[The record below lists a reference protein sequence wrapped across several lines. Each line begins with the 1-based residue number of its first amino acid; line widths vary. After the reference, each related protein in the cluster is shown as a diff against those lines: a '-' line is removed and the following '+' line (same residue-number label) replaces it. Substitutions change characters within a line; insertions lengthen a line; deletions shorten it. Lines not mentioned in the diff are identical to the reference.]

1 MNNIQHLRYAVE
13 VAKTGSISRAAENLF
28 MGQPHLSKAIRE
40 LEEDMNI
47 TIFRRT
53 PKGVEPTEQGEQFLE
68 YARRILEQ
76 VDELESLYKPSGVKK
91 FSLSLPRASYAAFA
105 FSEFAAALDDAEG
118 LDVKYRET
126 NSTQVLKNVGD
137 GVSNLGILRCQR
149 EHEKYFLAALEERSL
164 KYEPVWEFEYLALMS
179 RRHPLADA
187 PELKYS
193 ELRLYTEIVHDDN
206 SIPALPVSEARML
219 AQKHEKKEENRRL
232 RTRNT
237 VRAALPP
244 ARRIHLGLAHAA
256 RDARPL
262 RPRSE
267 TLPRRG
273 QLLPRPAHLPQEL
286 PLHARG
292 QALRRKAA
300 RDRRA
305 RKKRAGAKRVE
316 RPERFAARDI

>member
-137 GVSNLGILRCQR
+137 GVSNLGYCAASASTKNISSPRSKNARSNTSPCGNSNTLRSCR
-149 EHEKYFLAALEERSL
+149 AAIRS
-164 KYEPVWEFEYLALMS
+164 
-179 RRHPLADA
+179 
-187 PELKYS
+187 
-193 ELRLYTEIVHDDN
+193 
-206 SIPALPVSEARML
+206 
-219 AQKHEKKEENRRL
+219 
-232 RTRNT
+232 RTR
-237 VRAALPP
+237 L
-244 ARRIHLGLAHAA
+244 
-256 RDARPL
+256 
-262 RPRSE
+262 S
-267 TLPRRG
+267 
-273 QLLPRPAHLPQEL
+273 
-286 PLHARG
+286 
-292 QALRRKAA
+292 
-300 RDRRA
+300 
-305 RKKRAGAKRVE
+305 
-316 RPERFAARDI
+316 

>member
-179 RRHPLADA
+179 RRHPLAAA

-219 AQKHEKKEENRRL
+219 AQKHEKKKKIAGYERGIQFELLCRL
-232 RTRNT
+232 P
-237 VRAALPP
+237 AAY
-244 ARRIHLGLAHAA
+244 IW
-256 RDARPL
+256 
-262 RPRSE
+262 
-267 TLPRRG
+267 
-273 QLLPRPAHLPQEL
+273 
-286 PLHARG
+286 
-292 QALRRKAA
+292 
-300 RDRRA
+300 
-305 RKKRAGAKRVE
+305 V
-316 RPERFAARDI
+316 

>member
-105 FSEFAAALDDAEG
+105 FSE
-118 LDVKYRET
+118 
-126 NSTQVLKNVGD
+126 KNVGD

-179 RRHPLADA
+179 RRHPLAAA

-219 AQKHEKKEENRRL
+219 AQKHEKKKKIAVYERGIQFELLCRL
-232 RTRNT
+232 P
-237 VRAALPP
+237 AAYIWVSPMPRETLD
-244 ARRIHLGLAHAA
+244 RFGLVQKRC
-256 RDARPL
+256 RDADNSFRDLLIYRKNYRFTPEDKLFAEKL
-262 RPRSE
+262 RE
-267 TLPRRG
+267 TVARVKK
-273 QLLPRPAHLPQEL
+273 EL
-286 PLHARG
+286 EQSA
-292 QALRRKAA
+292 
-300 RDRRA
+300 
-305 RKKRAGAKRVE
+305 
-316 RPERFAARDI
+316 

>member
-53 PKGVEPTEQGEQFLE
+53 PKGVEPTEQGGQFLE

-118 LDVKYRET
+118 LDIKYRET
-126 NSTQVLKNVGD
+126 NATQVLKNVGD
-137 GVSNLGILRCQR
+137 AVSNLGILRCPR

-164 KYEPVWEFEYLALMS
+164 KYEPVWDFEYLALMS
-179 RRHPLADA
+179 RRHPLASE
-187 PELKYS
+187 PELKYA

-206 SIPALPVSEARML
+206 SIPAMPVSEARIL
-219 AQKHEKKEENRRL
+219 AQKHEKKKKIAVCERGIQFEL
-232 RTRNT
+232 LCSLPAAYIW
-237 VRAALPP
+237 VSPMPRATLD
-244 ARRIHLGLAHAA
+244 RFGLVQKRC
-256 RDARPL
+256 RDADNSFRDLLIYRKNYRFTPEDKL
-262 RPRSE
+262 FVEKLHE
-267 TLPRRG
+267 TVARVK
-273 QLLPRPAHLPQEL
+273 AEL
-286 PLHARG
+286 EQNA
-292 QALRRKAA
+292 
-300 RDRRA
+300 
-305 RKKRAGAKRVE
+305 
-316 RPERFAARDI
+316 

>member
-53 PKGVEPTEQGEQFLE
+53 PKGVEPTEQGGQFLE

-118 LDVKYRET
+118 LDIKYRET
-126 NSTQVLKNVGD
+126 NATQVLKNVGD
-137 GVSNLGILRCQR
+137 AVSNLGILRCPR

-164 KYEPVWEFEYLALMS
+164 KYEPVWDFEYLALMS
-179 RRHPLADA
+179 
-187 PELKYS
+187 
-193 ELRLYTEIVHDDN
+193 
-206 SIPALPVSEARML
+206 VSEARML
-219 AQKHEKKEENRRL
+219 AQKHEKKKKIAVYERGIQFELLCRL
-232 RTRNT
+232 PTAYIWVSPMPRETLDRFCL
-237 VRAALPP
+237 VQKRC
-244 ARRIHLGLAHAA
+244 
-256 RDARPL
+256 RDADNSFRDLLIYRKNYRFTPEDKLFVEKL
-262 RPRSE
+262 RE
-267 TLPRRG
+267 TVARVK
-273 QLLPRPAHLPQEL
+273 AEL
-286 PLHARG
+286 EQNA
-292 QALRRKAA
+292 
-300 RDRRA
+300 
-305 RKKRAGAKRVE
+305 
-316 RPERFAARDI
+316 